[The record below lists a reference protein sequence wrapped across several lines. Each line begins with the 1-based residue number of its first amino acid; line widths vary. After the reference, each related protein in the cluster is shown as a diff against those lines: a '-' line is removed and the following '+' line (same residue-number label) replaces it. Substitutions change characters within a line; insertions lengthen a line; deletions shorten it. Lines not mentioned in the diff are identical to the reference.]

1 MTRTHPVTARRNGG
15 CTPINELGV
24 GYMASWQVKLAL
36 VERVDLGQ
44 GNRQVSAKLHGKNI
58 TLDQVVKTAGEA
70 VWSSPL

>member
-1 MTRTHPVTARRNGG
+1 
-15 CTPINELGV
+15 
-24 GYMASWQVKLAL
+24 MASWHEKLAL
-36 VERVDLGQ
+36 VAQKNRQEVYAGAADHRARLRRAGRYERVDLGQ